1 MNYKLF
7 WRKLRTLAPS
17 VVLMLTAC
25 ASSNS
30 PVNVPS
36 LPLPAALLV
45 PCPIPTAVR
54 NNQVDSALLALNTLY
69 GQYGECAAKHWE
81 LINAVSRQGEKND

>member
-1 MNYKLF
+1 
-7 WRKLRTLAPS
+7 
-17 VVLMLTAC
+17 
-25 ASSNS
+25 
-30 PVNVPS
+30 
-36 LPLPAALLV
+36 
-45 PCPIPTAVR
+45 VR